1 LVPRPRIRA
10 DVVDGK
16 IRKVV
21 VMHRRLLLVAVVALL
36 LTLVTAT
43 AGVTAVPVDSSKL
56 RQAVTVKGIQ
66 KHLNAFQSFADQSN
80 GTRVDGTVGFE
91 KSVDYVA
98 AKARGAGYNVTV
110 QRFTFDRWEETAPP
124 VFQQLTPTAKTY
136 AEGSDFVTMEYSGSG
151 DVSGTVQ
158 ATNDIIIPPTA
169 TPSSTSGCEAADF
182 AGFAAGNV
190 ALIQRG
196 TCTFRQKAEN
206 AQAAGAVGV
215 IIFNEGQAGRT
226 DAFPGTLSPPIMSLP
241 VIGASFAVGQEL
253 YGLTQT
259 AGGTSVRLATQ
270 TRVFS
275 TPSANV
281 LADTPG
287 GRADRTVV
295 VGAHLD
301 SVAAGPGINDN
312 GSGSAAILEVALQL
326 QKLGVQPTNRV
337 RFAWWGAEEFGLL
350 GSEYYVSHLSK
361 AELKTID
368 SNLNFDM
375 VASPNFVRFVYDG
388 DGSGTGTKGPTGS
401 ANIEKVFNDYFATQG
416 LATDP
421 TAFDGRSDYG
431 PFIDRGIPAGGLFTG
446 AEGIKTA
453 RQAAVYGGT
462 AGIAYDPCYHQ
473 ACDTI
478 TNINNTALDQMSD
491 GIADATLQFAMTTS
505 AVSGTSRA
513 SSQASEFKGSLLRK

>member
-462 AGIAYDPCYHQ
+462 AGVAYDPCYHQ